1 MPHDVWRPATQVKLR
16 GFRVELGEV
25 EAALTALPGVALAVA
40 LVLRDPAGAQRL
52 VAYVTPA
59 AAPPAELAAGLK
71 GRLPTHMVPSVIV
84 PLEAMPLLPN
94 EKIDRKVL
102 PCLGSLV
109 AKPVACSANAANSK
123 MRVLAGM
130 LALCGA
136 LLRAPSPVRH
146 LSDYSEGLLASI
158 SLLS

>member
-1 MPHDVWRPATQVKLR
+1 MQCLCYTCHDPTMHTWHYVAPTSCVPHDVWRPATQVKLR
-16 GFRVELGEV
+16 GFRIELGEV
-25 EAALTALPGVALAVA
+25 EAALTSLPGVALAVA

-59 AAPPAELAAGLK
+59 AATSAQLAAGLK

-102 PCLGSLV
+102 LRFEQRHGKGLWLAPPEHS
-109 AKPVACSANAANSK
+109 NS
-123 MRVLAGM
+123 G
-130 LALCGA
+130 C
-136 LLRAPSPVRH
+136 
-146 LSDYSEGLLASI
+146 E
-158 SLLS
+158 